1 MPRIFILDRRNY
13 KICLENRL
21 FGVPDSFRAI
31 SQIKTVR
38 KGDFLFTYITKEKQ
52 LMGVYEADSEVFRD
66 AHAERGPW
74 KGRAWDKKKGF
85 YPHRIKI
92 KILEPFTKGI
102 SIDELETMRIGISE
116 NKFKGNSVV
125 SLTGEQTQ
133 AVLKALEEKNVGY
146 ELWKP
151 SPIREFQSTPT
162 TPISAFDFPEGE
174 ESQLQLLVQDNISQ
188 LESGLH
194 VFDTYYNVR
203 DYLGKVGY
211 EGEIDIL
218 ANDSANQ
225 FVVLELKKGKLPKD
239 IWSQLF
245 SYTYVIRN
253 TLAKGAEVRAMAV
266 CRDIGRETKYA
277 YPELK
282 RKLQDKNT
290 LKVFTYDLKVSQ
302 RKISFD
308 EVHV

>member
-1 MPRIFILDRRNY
+1 MF
-13 KICLENRL
+13 
-21 FGVPDSFRAI
+21 A
-31 SQIKTVR
+31 
-38 KGDFLFTYITKEKQ
+38 YITKEKQ
-52 LMGVYEADSEVFRD
+52 LMGVYEADSEVFKE
-66 AHAERGPW
+66 AHPERGPW
-74 KGRAWDKKKGF
+74 KGRAWDESKGF
-85 YPHRIKI
+85 YPHRIKV
-92 KILEPFTKGI
+92 KLLEPFAKGI
-102 SIDELETMRIGISE
+102 SIDKLETMRIGIKE

-125 SLTGEQTQ
+125 SLTEEQ
-133 AVLKALEEKNVGY
+133 AEVVLTALKEKNAGY

-151 SPIREFQSTPT
+151 SAVREFQSNPT
-162 TPISAFDFPEGE
+162 TPISAFEFPEGE

-218 ANDSANQ
+218 ANDSMHQ
-225 FVVLELKKGKLPKD
+225 FVVLELKKEKLPKY

-282 RKLQDKNT
+282 RKLEDKNS
-290 LKVFTYDLKVSQ
+290 LKVFTYKLNVKQ
-302 RKISFD
+302 RKISFS
-308 EVHV
+308 EVSV